1 LTVST
6 TAGINHAIVA
16 PDHQYGLHA
25 EAGFRVIPK
34 NVLSDPWLSGNEYP
48 YWHPFDSLANL
59 VHQLKISAVNLFV
72 IRNYLAIF
80 HQDGLFSAAL
90 IASFLLVLASS
101 GWGLWR
107 YRQAW
112 ALSTVAVYVS
122 GYALVFCTAPR
133 YYWPLLPLLL
143 VLVFQY
149 PDVIA
154 RSCPDWLT
162 AVMKSQRR
170 AYWVTMVVLLLASVP
185 VVTVATALRPL
196 LGGTFERLANN
207 LAPAPPCWLQPL
219 TSQIGALGVRGPL
232 GGVSFRE
239 APYVAYYLDLDYGGR
254 AGATYPPDVLR
265 EAQAAGLGSVLVFAG
280 DDATRYYWKQLGN
293 IEGVRRLG
301 EVPYAG
307 APNASI
313 IVYGLAPWVSA
324 PTPTPALR
332 DASSP

>member
-1 LTVST
+1 MNLGVDSDRITLYSDGT
-6 TAGINHAIVA
+6 ELISQRPGRTGF
-16 PDHQYGLHA
+16 
-25 EAGFRVIPK
+25 EAFY
-34 NVLSDPWLSGNEYP
+34 LSG
-48 YWHPFDSLANL
+48 
-59 VHQLKISAVNLFV
+59 VLF
-72 IRNYLAIF
+72 
-80 HQDGLFSAAL
+80 
-90 IASFLLVLASS
+90 LVLIVDLLGIMGIVLA
-101 GWGLWR
+101 
-107 YRQAW
+107 AKC
-112 ALSTVAVYVS
+112 AITEK
-122 GYALVFCTAPR
+122 YALCF
-133 YYWPLLPLLL
+133 L
-143 VLVFQY
+143 
-149 PDVIA
+149 
-154 RSCPDWLT
+154 
-162 AVMKSQRR
+162 M
-170 AYWVTMVVLLLASVP
+170 MVVLLLASVP

-196 LGGTFERLANN
+196 MGGTFERLANN